1 VPASIRDGR
10 SRARPDPPS
19 RHLDAAPGRRS
30 RDLGYVADRGYSPRT
45 VRVDRESPQ
54 VVDVDPAAGT
64 STRASSLE
72 TGRRPDLSLTAV
84 FAVGRRV
91 VFQRSPVGNGA
102 MIRAYG

>member
-1 VPASIRDGR
+1 VINDY
-10 SRARPDPPS
+10 
-19 RHLDAAPGRRS
+19 
-30 RDLGYVADRGYSPRT
+30 LGYVADRGSSPRT

-54 VVDVDPAAGT
+54 VVDDD
-64 STRASSLE
+64 
-72 TGRRPDLSLTAV
+72 PDLSLTAV